1 MFQSY
6 ACATEIQII
15 IVKLEVFIVEAYFH
29 DSYFIASREA
39 AEFWRRVNLAA
50 PLLMWVQHAR
60 RLQLVGVKQYPHQEK
75 EAKGQL
81 PNKAQL
87 CRSEK
92 YLYRGKE
99 NVRV

>member
-1 MFQSY
+1 M
-6 ACATEIQII
+6 
-15 IVKLEVFIVEAYFH
+15 FIVEAYFH
-29 DSYFIASREA
+29 ESYFITSREV
-39 AEFWRRVNLAA
+39 AEFWRCVNLAA

-60 RLQLVGVKQYPHQEK
+60 RLQLGEVKQYPHQEK

-87 CRSEK
+87 CQSEK
-92 YLYRGKE
+92 YLYWGKE